1 MLNQRCTVKHKE
13 KKWKNRNE
21 IKENNFSLPLRSPDS
36 PRFPDSRKRSAWRSS
51 CNILKHFA
59 LVLSSNLWFK
69 NNNNWKQKPRKN
81 KEQNDF
87 NKRPCITFKK
97 TKQMQSWMAVGRG
110 WTEVAGEV
118 SETFLCKYIADNWGS
133 HAHTLLTLK
142 QLALRAMCCLGF
154 IERGLEAATGPK
166 LGAENWG

>member
-1 MLNQRCTVKHKE
+1 
-13 KKWKNRNE
+13 
-21 IKENNFSLPLRSPDS
+21 
-36 PRFPDSRKRSAWRSS
+36 
-51 CNILKHFA
+51 
-59 LVLSSNLWFK
+59 
-69 NNNNWKQKPRKN
+69 
-81 KEQNDF
+81 
-87 NKRPCITFKK
+87 
-97 TKQMQSWMAVGRG
+97 MQSWMARREEKEEEEEEGEW

-154 IERGLEAATGPK
+154 IARGLEAAAGPK

>member
-1 MLNQRCTVKHKE
+1 MHNIQKNQTNAVVNGE
-13 KKWKNRNE
+13 K
-21 IKENNFSLPLRSPDS
+21 
-36 PRFPDSRKRSAWRSS
+36 
-51 CNILKHFA
+51 
-59 LVLSSNLWFK
+59 
-69 NNNNWKQKPRKN
+69 
-81 KEQNDF
+81 
-87 NKRPCITFKK
+87 
-97 TKQMQSWMAVGRG
+97 GGGG

-154 IERGLEAATGPK
+154 IARGGGLEAAAGPK